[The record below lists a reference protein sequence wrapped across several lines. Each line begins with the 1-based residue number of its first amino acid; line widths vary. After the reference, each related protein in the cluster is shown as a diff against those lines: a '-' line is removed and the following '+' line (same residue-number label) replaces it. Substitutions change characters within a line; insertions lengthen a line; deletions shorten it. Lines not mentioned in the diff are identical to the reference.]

1 MSEGSEPT
9 KKKSEEGKEEKEGK
23 KEGSKEVKEQPTTT
37 IEETVALLTNIP
49 GVGPKTAEKLAAAGF
64 DTLEKVATADKEEL
78 AAAIAGLSVSKAEAT
93 IVETLD
99 VLEKVKSGALDL
111 SGKSKSKRKK
121 APEPEPDIHQLD
133 PMKAVDKAEE
143 RTKLV
148 TGYDKEKAAIGIP
161 VGPKWLSKFERARII
176 GARALQVSMGAPVLI
191 DMKTAPKGRFG
202 FAEAELKSGALP
214 MTVRRSRPTGE
225 SFDIPLS
232 TLLANTRLD

>member
-1 MSEGSEPT
+1 MSEGSEP
-9 KKKSEEGKEEKEGK
+9 KKSGSEEGEEE
-23 KEGSKEVKEQPTTT
+23 PTTT

-78 AAAIAGLSVSKAEAT
+78 AAAVAGLSVAKAEAT

-99 VLEKVKSGALDL
+99 VLEKVRSGALDL

-121 APEPEPDIHQLD
+121 APEPEPDRHKLE
-133 PMKAVDKAEE
+133 PMEVVDKAEE
-143 RTKLV
+143 RGQLV
-148 TGYDKEKAAIGIP
+148 TGYDKEKAEMGIP
-161 VGPKWLSKFERARII
+161 VGPKWLTKFEKARII

-214 MTVRRSRPTGE
+214 MTVRRTLPTGE

-232 TLLANTRLD
+232 ILLKSTRLD